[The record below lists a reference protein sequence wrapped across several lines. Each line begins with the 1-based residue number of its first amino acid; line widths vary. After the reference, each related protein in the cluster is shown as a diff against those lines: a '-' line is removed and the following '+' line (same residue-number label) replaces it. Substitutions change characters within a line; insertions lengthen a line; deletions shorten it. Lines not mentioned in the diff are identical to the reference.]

1 MDDHRTS
8 NSLEHRVADTSRATN
23 VAQKMAA
30 VLVRDTPNDLDVTVL
45 SALHNAVLGRDPET
59 AKQVIHD
66 LIANGVTAVDLADF
80 YIPEVARKL
89 GDQWCIDELSFATVT
104 IGSARLQSMLRS
116 LGPDWSGER
125 TGKTATASILLVVP
139 QEVYHT
145 LGALVLGGQ
154 LRRKGMS
161 VKLVLGG
168 KPQDVANH
176 VESAHYDCVFLSS
189 SRGETLESLRR
200 LVEAVKTAT
209 LTPLPVVIGGTIL
222 EVEPIETITALTGAD
237 FATSIPEEALRLCG
251 LCDGTQDD
259 SRAKKRA

>member
-1 MDDHRTS
+1 MDDHRKS
-8 NSLEHRVADTSRATN
+8 NSLEHPVAGTLRA
-23 VAQKMAA
+23 ASAARELAA
-30 VLVRDTPNDLDVTVL
+30 VSVRGTPNDLDPAVL
-45 SALHNAVLGRDPET
+45 SDLHNAVLGRDPET
-59 AKQVIHD
+59 AKQVVQNLVIS
-66 LIANGVTAVDLADF
+66 GVPAVDLADF

-89 GDQWCIDELSFATVT
+89 GDQWCIDELSFASVT

-116 LGPDWSGER
+116 LGPDWSGET
-125 TGKTATASILLVVP
+125 TGQTATASILLVVP

-154 LRRKGMS
+154 LRRKGLS

-176 VESAHYDCVFLSS
+176 VECAHYDCVFLSS

-200 LVEAVKTAT
+200 LVEAVKTANQ
-209 LTPLPVVIGGTIL
+209 TPPPIVIGGTIL

-237 FATSIPEEALRLCG
+237 YATSIPEEALRLCG
-251 LCDGTQDD
+251 VCQGTQDD
-259 SRAKKRA
+259 ARSKKRA